1 MLEFFINLKSI
12 EHSCPPYMALR
23 WLFMTRAGD
32 WGEGEGGGGSGTS
45 KQNGSEIYT
54 GCRMT

>member
-32 WGEGEGGGGSGTS
+32 WGEGEGGGGFPELLS
-45 KQNGSEIYT
+45 KMGVRYIRDA
-54 GCRMT
+54 G